1 MSNKDLM
8 RIQSLIPKGTEISQD
23 LIPKLLEID
32 LIDQI
37 VEIHNSKEFEIFLEN
52 YEEENEGLTLSK
64 TGDFFIDNPFLSPI
78 YIGDLVCL
86 TI

>member
-64 TGDFFIDNPFLSPI
+64 TGDFFYRQSFFIANL
-78 YIGDLVCL
+78 YW
-86 TI
+86 